1 MKAEWVQQKEIKHD
15 TVQELI
21 WQDDVVSV
29 AKSIKKCLNKV
40 HVLQL
45 EWPCI

>member
-1 MKAEWVQQKEIKHD
+1 MKAEWVHQKEIEHD
-15 TVQELI
+15 TVQDLM
-21 WQDDVVSV
+21 WQDDMVSV
-29 AKSIKKCLNKV
+29 AKFIKKCLNKV